1 MGNVKDLIIPEF
13 KTPEKMEVKH
23 THASIILGILSKI
36 DSKTSKVVEL
46 GCGNAV
52 VLVLMA
58 KLNSHIDNFVG
69 IEINEKYCE
78 VAREVVRMNDLSNK
92 IKIINANITESSK
105 LLGYDWADC
114 VVFNPPF
121 HNDGKM
127 SDKSERFIERNADV
141 LDEFV
146 MSARD
151 ILKYGH
157 KFFAIT
163 SPKNMIIDIDTFVKN
178 KMIPK
183 AIIPVYGKLDVDSKL
198 LFWEGKKGGRIGGF
212 KVNSP
217 IFLKDFVQSNTKE
230 QPL

>member
-1 MGNVKDLIIPEF
+1 MGNVKDLIVPEF

-23 THASIILGILSKI
+23 THASIALGILSKM
-36 DSKTSKVVEL
+36 DSKASKVAEL

-58 KLNSHIDNFVG
+58 KLNPQIDDFVG

-78 VAREVVRMNDLSNK
+78 VAREVVRLNDLSNR

-105 LLGYDWADC
+105 LLGYGWADY

-127 SDKSERFIERNADV
+127 SYKNERFVERNANV

-146 MSARD
+146 ASARD
-151 ILKYGH
+151 VLKYGH

-163 SPKNMIIDIDTFVKN
+163 STKNMITDLDTFVKN

-183 AIIPVYGKLDVDSKL
+183 TVIPIYGKLGIESKL
-198 LFWEGKKGGRIGGF
+198 LFWEGKRGGKSGGF
-212 KVNSP
+212 KVNFP
-217 IFLKDFVQSNTKE
+217 VFLNDFVQSSFKE
-230 QPL
+230 H